1 MRLKIIKLW
10 VFIASLVFVS
20 TEFLSALDFLTPF
33 WIRLFWAPVLGIA
46 LYKGFSTKKKRTSL
60 FSLLFTPLQDFRQ
73 LPRNYRVLIVVS
85 TLLVIF
91 PLFFLAIYAP
101 PNNVDSIN
109 YHLTRVVCWLQ
120 NHNVKH
126 YPTFHVQQLYHNVL
140 SEYILLHVMALSGT
154 DYFLNLVQWGAMIG
168 TVFGVGLISKELG
181 LSLQNQ
187 VIIGVLQLSLP
198 IGILEASTTQNDYV
212 ATFFF
217 ISFVYFGLK
226 IINNFNWNDA
236 AWMILSLVLGGFTKY
251 PIFFYAFPYCLWIGF
266 QLLNKQGLKVTLSL
280 FCAAFLGLCLVFSP
294 FFWRNYQL
302 FNNIL
307 SPAFGHPLF
316 VENIATEKHG
326 LLYTLSNAV
335 KNCGLHLGLPNS
347 AWNAQI
353 DNLVARFHQLT
364 AISINDSLISLDT
377 YRTQFVIQEDMSGNF
392 LMFLSILLASIWL
405 LFQRGYS
412 KFKGILLCTMI
423 GFLIFCTAAKFQLWS
438 SRTHMPLF
446 AQGSI
451 LVGLLLSKLPE
462 KGKLGLTFLFVL
474 ASLPYVINNF
484 NKPLIPIRY
493 ASKYLLGYI
502 PRHLCVPIEAQESSY
517 QKMLGTAYDFDKRE
531 PCFPLKAN
539 PTYSERQE
547 IVAQLG
553 DLGYYQKENEHI
565 FKHSRERY
573 FFITDQEYPSTYSE
587 FTALTK
593 LIPQTTQTVGILFN
607 KQLGFYHYWSILNKK
622 LLPSW
627 EMKYVLCYKEYLA
640 LPNASRIFAY
650 EYVLCDDER
659 LIRKYIF
666 KDDIAAIYRTKSL
679 LLIRLKR
686 PSSNYYFITQ

>member
-10 VFIASLVFVS
+10 VIIASLVFVS

-33 WIRLFWAPVLGIA
+33 WIRLFWASVLGTA
-46 LYKGFSTKKKRTSL
+46 LYGSFATKTQRTSL
-60 FSLLFTPLQDFRQ
+60 FTSFLAPVRTFRQ
-73 LPRNYRVLIVVS
+73 LPRSYRILVVVS
-85 TLLVIF
+85 TIFVIL

-126 YPTFHVQQLYHNVL
+126 YPTFHVQQLYHNVM
-140 SEYILLHVMALSGT
+140 SEYLLLHVLALSGT
-154 DYFLNLVQWGAMIG
+154 DYFLNLVQWSAMIG
-168 TVFGVGLISKELG
+168 TVFGIGLISKELG
-181 LSLQNQ
+181 FSLQNQ
-187 VIIGVLQLSLP
+187 VIVGVLQLSLP

-217 ISFVYFGLK
+217 ISFLYFGLK
-226 IINNFNWNDA
+226 ILDNFTWNNA
-236 AWMILSLVLGGFTKY
+236 SWMILSLAWGGFTKY

-266 QLLNKQGLKVTLSL
+266 QLLKKQGLKVTFSL
-280 FCAAFLGLCLVFSP
+280 FCAAFLCLILVFMP

-307 SPAFGHPLF
+307 SPSFGHPLF
-316 VENIATEKHG
+316 VENIATERHG
-326 LLYTLSNAV
+326 LLYPLSNAV
-335 KNCGLHLGLPNS
+335 KNTGLHLGLPNS

-353 DNLVARFHQLT
+353 DNLITHVHQLIG
-364 AISINDSLISLDT
+364 ISINDSLISLDI

-392 LMFLSILLASIWL
+392 LMFISCILASIWL
-405 LFQRGYS
+405 LFQKGHS
-412 KFKGILLCTMI
+412 KFKGILICTII

-446 AQGSI
+446 AQGVI
-451 LVGLLLSKLPE
+451 LVGLFLSKLP
-462 KGKLGLTFLFVL
+462 KNRKVSISFLFVL
-474 ASLPYVINNF
+474 AALPYVINNF

-502 PRHLCVPIEAQESSY
+502 PRHLCVSIEDQESSY
-517 QKMLGTAYDFDKRE
+517 QNVLGTAYDFEKRE

-539 PTYSERQE
+539 PTYSERRD
-547 IVAQLG
+547 IVAKLG

-565 FKHSRERY
+565 FKHSREHY
-573 FFITDQEYPSTYSE
+573 FFITDKEYPSTYSE
-587 FTALTK
+587 FTALAK
-593 LIPQTTQTVGILFN
+593 LIPQATQTVGLLFN
-607 KQLGFYHYWSILNKK
+607 KKLGFYHYWSILNRQ
-622 LLPSW
+622 LPSTW
-627 EMKYVLCYKEYLA
+627 EMKYVLCHKEYLA

-650 EYVLCDDER
+650 EYVFCDDER
-659 LIRKYIF
+659 LIDKYMS

-679 LLIRLKR
+679 VLLHLKR
-686 PSSNYYFITQ
+686 PSSKYYFITQ

>member
-10 VFIASLVFVS
+10 VFIASLVFIS
-20 TEFLSALDFLTPF
+20 TEFLSAFDFLTPF

-46 LYKGFSTKKKRTSL
+46 LYKWFATKKKRTSL
-60 FSLLFTPLQDFRQ
+60 FSFFLTPLQAFHQ

-91 PLFFLAIYAP
+91 PLFFLAVYAP

-140 SEYILLHVMALSGT
+140 SEYLLLHVMALSGH

-168 TVFGVGLISKELG
+168 TVFGVGLISKEVG

-187 VIIGVLQLSLP
+187 AIIGVLQLSLP
-198 IGILEASTTQNDYV
+198 IGVLEASTTQNDYV

-217 ISFVYFGLK
+217 VSFVYFGLK
-226 IINNFNWNDA
+226 TLDNFHWKDA

-251 PIFFYAFPYCLWIGF
+251 PIFFYALPYCLWIGF
-266 QLLNKQGLKVTLSL
+266 QLLKKQGIKVTLSL
-280 FCAAFLGLCLVFSP
+280 FGIAFLCLCLVFLP

-326 LLYTLSNAV
+326 LLYTFSNAV

-353 DNLVARFHQLT
+353 DNLVAHFHQLLG
-364 AISINDSLISLDT
+364 ISIDDSLISLDS

-392 LMFLSILLASIWL
+392 LMLTSFVLASIWL
-405 LFQRGYS
+405 LFQRGHS
-412 KFKGILLCTMI
+412 KFKGILLCTVI

-446 AQGSI
+446 AQGTI
-451 LVGLLLSKLPE
+451 LVGLLLSRLPE
-462 KGKLGLTFLFVL
+462 KGKISITFLFVF
-474 ASLPYVINNF
+474 AALPYVINNF

-502 PRHLCVPIEAQESSY
+502 PRHLCVPIEAQESLY
-517 QKMLGTAYDFDKRE
+517 KQALGNDYNFKKRE
-531 PCFPLKAN
+531 PCFPLKTTPA
-539 PTYSERQE
+539 YSDRQA
-547 IVAQLG
+547 IVAKLG

-565 FKHSRERY
+565 FKHPREQY

-587 FTALTK
+587 FTALAK
-593 LIPQTTQTVGILFN
+593 LIPTNTQTVGLLFN
-607 KQLGFYHYWSILNKK
+607 KKLGFYHYWHILNKR
-622 LLPSW
+622 LSSTW
-627 EMKYVLCYKEYLA
+627 QMKYVLCYKEYLA

-659 LIRKYIF
+659 LIDKYMS
-666 KDDIAAIYRTKSL
+666 KEDITAIYRTKSL
-679 LLIRLKR
+679 ILIRLKQ